1 MQVLVNIR
9 HLTDE
14 TIDDLWRMHSA
25 LLNQQL
31 VEAAAND
38 NEPANEPANEPE
50 APVDLPSLDDCRAA
64 LRRVSEAFGMSGTMA
79 IVDTFGVDKVSEIP
93 AEQRPK
99 LIAACD
105 ARLSS

>member
-38 NEPANEPANEPE
+38 NEPANEPE

-64 LRRVSEAFGMSGTMA
+64 LRRVSEAFGMSETMA